1 MHDLFYQTFKILSIM
16 AKYSLVK
23 LTSKFG
29 DNAGVAMFYAR
40 AQVNET
46 ISIKRLA
53 KLISMQTT
61 VSYADALAVLASAGE
76 NMVLQ
81 LQMGNQVELGEIGKF
96 RLQLTSEG
104 TKTAD
109 EFKSDVNITGV
120 NIQYVPGEDLA
131 NVFTGME
138 FTQVA
143 SRAVQKAALKAEKE
157 GAKILNLEDVKK
169 AGSKSDNPTSGEGD
183 GDNKGGSE
191 SGGSGSGD
199 GDGTVE

>member
-1 MHDLFYQTFKILSIM
+1 
-16 AKYSLVK
+16 
-23 LTSKFG
+23 
-29 DNAGVAMFYAR
+29 
-40 AQVNET
+40 
-46 ISIKRLA
+46 
-53 KLISMQTT
+53 
-61 VSYADALAVLASAGE
+61 
-76 NMVLQ
+76 MVLQ

-157 GAKILNLEDVKK
+157 GAKILNLEEVKK
-169 AGSKSDNPTSGEGD
+169 TGSKSDNPTSGGSTSGD
-183 GDNKGGSE
+183 GDNQGGSTPGGSE
-191 SGGSGSGD
+191 SGGSGSDSGD

>member
-1 MHDLFYQTFKILSIM
+1 M

-23 LTSKFG
+23 RLAKPG
-29 DNAGVAMFYAR
+29 DKSSDYKYYAC

-104 TKTAD
+104 TKTAE

-157 GAKILNLEDVKK
+157 GAKILNLEEAKK
-169 AGSKSDNPTSGEGD
+169 TGSKSDNPTSGGSTSGD
-183 GDNKGGSE
+183 GDDKGGST
-191 SGGSGSGD
+191 SGD
-199 GDGTVE
+199 DKGDGTVE

>member
-1 MHDLFYQTFKILSIM
+1 M

>member
-1 MHDLFYQTFKILSIM
+1 M

-29 DNAGVAMFYAR
+29 DNAGVPMFYAR

-157 GAKILNLEDVKK
+157 GAKILNLEEVKK
-169 AGSKSDNPTSGEGD
+169 TGSKSDNPTSGGSTSGEGD
-183 GDNKGGSE
+183 NQGGSTP
-191 SGGSGSGD
+191 GGSGSDSGD

>member
-1 MHDLFYQTFKILSIM
+1 M

-29 DNAGVAMFYAR
+29 DNAGVPMFYAR

-157 GAKILNLEDVKK
+157 GAKILNLEEVKK
-169 AGSKSDNPTSGEGD
+169 TGSKSDNPTSGGSTSGEGD
-183 GDNKGGSE
+183 GDKGGSE
-191 SGGSGSGD
+191 SGGSDSGD

>member
-1 MHDLFYQTFKILSIM
+1 M

-23 LTSKFG
+23 LTPKFG
-29 DNAGVAMFYAR
+29 DNAGVPMFYAR
-40 AQVNET
+40 AQVNENIT
-46 ISIKRLA
+46 IKRLA

-81 LQMGNQVELGEIGKF
+81 LQGGNQVELGEIGKF
-96 RLQLTSEG
+96 RLQITSEG

-120 NIQYVPGEDLA
+120 NIQYIPGDDLA
-131 NVFTGME
+131 NLFTGME

-143 SRAVQKAALKAEKE
+143 SRALQKAALKAEKE
-157 GAKILNLEDVKK
+157 GAKILNIEEVKK
-169 AGSKSDNPTSGEGD
+169 NAGKGGSTSGSSTSGGSST
-183 GDNKGGSE
+183 GDNKGDQGTTNPGS
-191 SGGSGSGD
+191 SDSDDGG
-199 GDGTVE
+199 VE

>member
-1 MHDLFYQTFKILSIM
+1 M

-23 LTSKFG
+23 RLAKPG
-29 DNAGVAMFYAR
+29 DKSSDYKYYAC

-46 ISIKRLA
+46 IGIKQLA
-53 KLISMQTT
+53 KMISMQTT

-96 RLQLTSEG
+96 RLQITSEG

-109 EFKSDVNITGV
+109 EFKSDINITGV
-120 NIQYVPGEDLA
+120 NIQYIPGEDLA
-131 NVFTGME
+131 NVFTGMA

-157 GAKILNLEDVKK
+157 GAKILNLEEVKK
-169 AGSKSDNPTSGEGD
+169 GSSKGD
-183 GDNKGGSE
+183 GSTKDDSE